1 MGPLERSKP
10 KIPIED
16 LLEATEPMEPF
27 PFDEETDM
35 SVGDEETDMSVGGA
49 IAILLDNLIDKITS
63 IFK

>member
-16 LLEATEPMEPF
+16 LLNATESMEAF
-27 PFDEETDM
+27 PWDEETDM
-35 SVGDEETDMSVGGA
+35 NVGGA
-49 IAILLDNLIDKITS
+49 LAALLDNLIGNITF

>member
-35 SVGDEETDMSVGGA
+35 SVGGA